1 MRVTGLDHLVL
12 VVADARR
19 SLAWYGELGLVPERF
34 EEWERGEAPFVSL
47 RVDATTV
54 IDLVEPGGEHPGPA
68 GAGSVA
74 SADGGSGVSAGGG
87 SGVSAGPGR
96 NLDHLCLV
104 LEPGTDLDELVASG
118 RFDVVAGRRRLWGA
132 RGWGEGIYVRDPD
145 GNVVELRVYPLA

>member
-19 SLAWYGELGLVPERF
+19 SLAWYRELGLVPERF

-74 SADGGSGVSAGGG
+74 SADGG